1 MKTATK
7 TINRL
12 GGGIRRSIEAQ
23 PFGRWLALF
32 GETRGRLWPI
42 RAS

>member
-1 MKTATK
+1 MKTASK
-7 TINRL
+7 TTNRL

-32 GETRGRLWPI
+32 GETCGRLWPI